1 MRVLLT
7 GASGFAGRFV
17 AEALVAGGHQVE
29 GLARTPSVQ
38 RAAQVPFHAVDVRD
52 TGALRAVVAA
62 VAPDAVVHL
71 AAIAQPGAAEADP
84 ALAYDVNLGG
94 TLALLAAMRAASARP
109 RLLLVSSGAVYG
121 AVRAAELPVT
131 EETPLRPLSVY
142 GASKAAA
149 ELAALQVARAHGLD
163 VVVARPFNH
172 TGRGQSAD
180 YVCAALASQIAA
192 IEAGRQEPVLT
203 VGNVDPVRDFSDVR
217 DIAAGYVALLE
228 RGRSGTVYNLCAG
241 DGVSVADIIAQLRSL
256 ARVPM
261 RARIDPAR
269 RRSND
274 VERIVGSHERATAD
288 TGWTPRIP
296 LIDTLAAV
304 LEDWRQRVSSEDAAG
319 PPNKSDV

>member
-1 MRVLLT
+1 VRVLLT
-7 GASGFAGRFV
+7 GASGFAGPFV
-17 AEALVAGGHQVE
+17 AEALVAAGHHVE
-29 GLARTPSVQ
+29 GLARQPPQ
-38 RAAQVPFHAVDVRD
+38 RGAQVPFHAVDVRD
-52 TGALRAVVAA
+52 ADALAGVVAA
-62 VAPDAVVHL
+62 IAPDAVVHL
-71 AAIAQPGAAEADP
+71 AAIAQPGAAEANP
-84 ALAYDVNLGG
+84 GLAYDVNLGG
-94 TLALLAAMRAASARP
+94 TLVLLSALRAAPARP

-121 AVRAAELPVT
+121 AVRPAELPVT

-172 TGRGQSAD
+172 TGPGQSAD
-180 YVCAALASQIAA
+180 YVCAALASQVAA

-217 DIAAGYVALLE
+217 DVAAGYVALLE

-274 VERIVGSHERATAD
+274 VERIVGSHERATTD
-288 TGWTPRIP
+288 TGWAPRIP

-304 LEDWRQRVSSEDAAG
+304 LEDWRSRGRS
-319 PPNKSDV
+319 

>member
-1 MRVLLT
+1 M
-7 GASGFAGRFV
+7 
-17 AEALVAGGHQVE
+17 QW
-29 GLARTPSVQ
+29 
-38 RAAQVPFHAVDVRD
+38 
-52 TGALRAVVAA
+52 
-62 VAPDAVVHL
+62 
-71 AAIAQPGAAEADP
+71 
-84 ALAYDVNLGG
+84 
-94 TLALLAAMRAASARP
+94 
-109 RLLLVSSGAVYG
+109 
-121 AVRAAELPVT
+121 
-131 EETPLRPLSVY
+131 
-142 GASKAAA
+142 
-149 ELAALQVARAHGLD
+149 ARAHGLD

-172 TGRGQSAD
+172 TGPGQSAD
-180 YVCAALASQIAA
+180 YVCAALASQIAD

-203 VGNVDPVRDFSDVR
+203 VGNVDPVRDLSDVR
-217 DIAAGYVALLE
+217 DVAAGYVALLE

-304 LEDWRQRVSSEDAAG
+304 LEDWRRGRAETRPG
-319 PPNKSDV
+319 P

>member
-1 MRVLLT
+1 VRVLLT
-7 GASGFAGRFV
+7 GASGFAGPFV
-17 AEALVAGGHQVE
+17 AEALAASGHHVE
-29 GLARTPSVQ
+29 GLARHAPTRA
-38 RAAQVPFHAVDVRD
+38 RAAPIPFHAVDLRD
-52 TGALRAVVAA
+52 TAALGRTVAA

-94 TLALLAAMRAASARP
+94 TLALLAAVRAASPRP

-121 AVRAAELPVT
+121 AVQPAELPVT
-131 EETPLRPLSVY
+131 EETPLRPVSVY

-149 ELAALQVARAHGLD
+149 ELAALQMARAHGLD

-172 TGRGQSAD
+172 TGPGQSAD
-180 YVCAALASQIAA
+180 YVCAALASQIAD
-192 IEAGRQEPVLT
+192 IEAGRQPPVLT

-217 DIAAGYVALLE
+217 DMAAGYVALLE
-228 RGRSGTVYNLCAG
+228 RGRSGAVYNLCAG
-241 DGVSVADIIAQLRSL
+241 EGVSVADIIAQLRSL

-269 RRSND
+269 RRSNE

-304 LEDWRQRVSSEDAAG
+304 LEECRART
-319 PPNKSDV
+319 